1 MLHKPTQKES
11 AKKEKEKQMRAF
23 TQAALNIRQHK
34 KKQPVKKNTF

>member
-23 TQAALNIRQHK
+23 TQAVRRIRQHK
-34 KKQPVKKNTF
+34 KSSQSKKNAF